1 MSDEAL
7 RRLAYWALDVA
18 AGRIDPD
25 SDPFDADYD
34 PGRDDDDPE
43 EEPADDF

>member
-1 MSDEAL
+1 MSNEAL

-25 SDPFDADYD
+25 TDPFDPDDYD
-34 PGRDDDDPE
+34 PDDRDGPE
-43 EEPADDF
+43 EEPEDAI

>member
-1 MSDEAL
+1 MSNEAL

-25 SDPFDADYD
+25 TDPFDDDYD
-34 PGRDDDDPE
+34 PGRDPDE
-43 EEPADDF
+43 EESEDDV